1 MKKKCTK
8 ILSSLVVGKRRVSDY
23 YNNGCSIFTHYYRHL
38 PLYYQKL

>member
-23 YNNGCSIFTHYYRHL
+23 NIVIIQF
-38 PLYYQKL
+38 